1 MPNPRRTPR
10 RKPRAEVNHRPIA
23 GGALSRVFINMPE
36 AAQKLLIANKI
47 KSPVDL
53 RRWSMEELMELGFTD
68 DALRV
73 LRSMKGK

>member
-1 MPNPRRTPR
+1 
-10 RKPRAEVNHRPIA
+10 
-23 GGALSRVFINMPE
+23 MPE